1 MLSLPI
7 PPRCSPPPYPLNF
20 MFLLSLKKKIQ
31 TTKQKPSKQKMIKQS
46 KKPPPQKIPEQS
58 TKFILCWLTIA
69 GLAPE

>member
-20 MFLLSLKKKIQ
+20 MFLLSLKKK
-31 TTKQKPSKQKMIKQS
+31 KYKPQNKNQANKAKNH
-46 KKPPPQKIPEQS
+46 PPQKKIPKQS